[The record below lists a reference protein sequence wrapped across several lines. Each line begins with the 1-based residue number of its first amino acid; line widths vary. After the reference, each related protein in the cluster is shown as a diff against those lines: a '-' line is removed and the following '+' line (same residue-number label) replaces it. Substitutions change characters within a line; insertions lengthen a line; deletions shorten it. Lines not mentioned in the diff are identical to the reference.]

1 MEKFGKIIENIK
13 NLMDL
18 ANNNPNENEA
28 LAAALKAQQLMA
40 KYNVHMENL
49 ERDEPEERITKK
61 VFDGSN
67 YTGNRKWRP
76 ILARVI
82 AQNFRCKYYL
92 SLDCIV
98 FYGYENDAEIALN
111 VFKMLIS
118 VGTKLSQKEY
128 YERKKNG
135 LSTKGV
141 MNAFL
146 LGFCD
151 GVKEVLDKQCTAL
164 MIVTPKKVEEDFQAM
179 ISGDG
184 WRTKIT
190 KISSNHDGEI
200 RNRGRIAGREAISSR
215 NIAMA

>member
-1 MEKFGKIIENIK
+1 
-13 NLMDL
+13 
-18 ANNNPNENEA
+18 
-28 LAAALKAQQLMA
+28 
-40 KYNVHMENL
+40 
-49 ERDEPEERITKK
+49 
-61 VFDGSN
+61 
-67 YTGNRKWRP
+67 
-76 ILARVI
+76 
-82 AQNFRCKYYL
+82 
-92 SLDCIV
+92 
-98 FYGYENDAEIALN
+98 
-111 VFKMLIS
+111 
-118 VGTKLSQKEY
+118 
-128 YERKKNG
+128 
-135 LSTKGV
+135 

>member
-1 MEKFGKIIENIK
+1 
-13 NLMDL
+13 
-18 ANNNPNENEA
+18 
-28 LAAALKAQQLMA
+28 MA

-49 ERDEPEERITKK
+49 EKDEPEEKIAKK
-61 VFDGSN
+61 VFDGSD
-67 YTGNRKWRP
+67 YAGNRKWRP
-76 ILARVI
+76 ILARTI

-146 LGFCD
+146 LGFCE

-184 WRTKIT
+184 WKTKTT
-190 KISSNHDGEI
+190 KISSNRDSDI

-215 NIAMA
+215 RIAMA